1 MQIVIVDTNVL
12 VAGLITANAQSP
24 TVRIV
29 DGMLRGDVVF
39 LLSPEL
45 LREYRSVLMRPKLVV
60 FHGLADHE
68 VDQLLTELA
77 ANALWR
83 EPPARSAAPDTNDS
97 HLWALLDAEPSAKL
111 VTGNRLLLARPYSSA
126 RVIQPADYLAL
137 GPPQT

>member
-45 LREYRSVLMRPKLVV
+45 LREYRSVLMRPKLVA

-83 EPPARSAAPDTNDS
+83 EPPARSAAPDQQTIS
-97 HLWALLDAEPSAKL
+97 
-111 VTGNRLLLARPYSSA
+111 RLAPRRLEVPNQLSA
-126 RVIQPADYLAL
+126 RRWRPLHAKPLKRMNV
-137 GPPQT
+137 G

>member
-1 MQIVIVDTNVL
+1 MQIVIIDTNVL
-12 VAGLITANAQSP
+12 VAGVITANAQSP

-45 LREYRSVLMRPKLVV
+45 LREYRVLMRPKLVA

-83 EPPARSAAPDTNDS
+83 EPPARSAAPDPNDS

-111 VTGNRLLLARPYSSA
+111 VTGDRLLLARPHSSA
-126 RVIQPADYLAL
+126 RVIRPASYV
-137 GPPQT
+137 GPSRSRQ

>member
-24 TVRIV
+24 TARIV

-39 LLSPEL
+39 LLSPKL
-45 LREYRSVLMRPKLVV
+45 LREFRAVLMRTKLVAV
-60 FHGLADHE
+60 HGLADHDI
-68 VDQLLTELA
+68 DQLLTELA

-83 EPPARSAAPDTNDS
+83 EPPARSAAPDSEDS

-111 VTGNRLLLARPYSSA
+111 ITGDRLLLARPHSTA
-126 RVIQPADYLAL
+126 RVIQPADYLAI

>member
-1 MQIVIVDTNVL
+1 MQIVIIDTNVL
-12 VAGLITANAQSP
+12 VAGVITANAQSP

-29 DGMLRGDVVF
+29 DGMLRGDVMF

-45 LREYRSVLMRPKLVV
+45 LREYRAVLMRPKLVAL
-60 FHGLADHE
+60 HGLADHE

-83 EPPARSAAPDTNDS
+83 EPPARTTAPDPNDS

-111 VTGNRLLLARPYSSA
+111 ITGDRLLLSRPHSPA
-126 RVIQPADYLAL
+126 RVIQPADFLAIR
-137 GPPQT
+137 PPRT